1 MARIQNAGWHEA
13 TKDPDAL
20 MTAICNHVAEGR
32 GLLSWVKQNSVAYA
46 TVWNWIDSDP
56 KRERAYHAARVVA
69 ADYLF
74 DEALKIIDAEPERL
88 ESGGVDNASVTLQ
101 RARFDA
107 RRWICSKM
115 MPGRY
120 GESLKVETDAG
131 ISIIGALNEARQRVI
146 DMGSI
151 SPVMEALAAPEYPR
165 APTDV

>member
-1 MARIQNAGWHEA
+1 MGRVQNAGWQA
-13 TKDPDAL
+13 AIKNPDAL
-20 MTAICNHVAEGR
+20 MAAITNHVAEGK
-32 GLLSWVKQNSVAYA
+32 GLLSWTKQNAVSYA
-46 TVWNWIDSDP
+46 TVWNWVNSDP
-56 KRERAYHAARVVA
+56 QRERAYNAARVVA

-107 RRWICSKM
+107 RRWIVAKM
-115 MPGRY
+115 MPSRY

-131 ISIIGALNEARQRVI
+131 ISVIQALTEARQRVI

-151 SPVMEALAAPEYPR
+151 SPVMQALNAPEYPR
-165 APTDV
+165 SPTDV